1 MSGDSITDH
10 LNDQNYVIQHLSTQP
25 QGPLNWFDED
35 IAFFT
40 TPVKRLGV
48 FGWTRT
54 GCSAGGKGQP
64 VRPAQHSTDG
74 FWTIDVK
81 IITLAVACSCGTVEM
96 IRPTSAYL
104 RLEVEPGNSAHEV
117 CAHRPPQPTDIVC
130 FQGEVLIDR
139 DGPFYEVHPTKLWF
153 E

>member
-1 MSGDSITDH
+1 MSRDSITGH
-10 LNDQNYVIQHLSTQP
+10 LNDQNYVLQNLSAQP
-25 QGPLNWFDED
+25 QGELSLFDEE

-40 TPVKRLGV
+40 TPFKRLGA

-81 IITLAVACSCGTVEM
+81 VLTLAVSSNHGTGQL

-104 RLEVEPGNSAHEV
+104 RLEVEPGNIAHDV
-117 CAHRPPQPTDIVC
+117 CAHRHPQPSDKVC

>member
-1 MSGDSITDH
+1 MSRDSITDH
-10 LNDQNYVIQHLSTQP
+10 LNDQNYVVQHLSTKEQKA
-25 QGPLNWFDED
+25 LNWFDED

-40 TPVKRLGV
+40 TPFKRLGIS
-48 FGWTRT
+48 GWTHT
-54 GCSAGGKGQP
+54 GCSAGGKGRP

-74 FWTIDVK
+74 FWTIDVEV
-81 IITLAVACSCGTVEM
+81 ISLAVASNHGTAQV
-96 IRPTSAYL
+96 IRPTGAYL
-104 RLEVEPGNSAHEV
+104 RLEVEPGNSAHDV
-117 CAHRPPQPTDIVC
+117 CAHRHPQHSDIVC